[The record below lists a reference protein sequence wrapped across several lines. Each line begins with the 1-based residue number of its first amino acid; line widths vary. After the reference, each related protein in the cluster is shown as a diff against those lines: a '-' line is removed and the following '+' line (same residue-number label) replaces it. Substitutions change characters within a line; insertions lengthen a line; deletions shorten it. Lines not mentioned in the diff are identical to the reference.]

1 MRYLVLN
8 VKIMVRLPVVGLI
21 YMKKYVLPPSC
32 ETIVAGRAMD
42 PVVKG
47 MTGLVEPVINLLKNM
62 AY

>member
-42 PVVKG
+42 PVVKY
-47 MTGLVEPVINLLKNM
+47 LQI
-62 AY
+62 